1 MISHQDQDQ
10 EQDQDQILREQV
22 HQKPL
27 KKFPTLQKQ
36 LKQELKFNSPTDNLF
51 SPATRKVEAKRN
63 HLLKS

>member
-36 LKQELKFNSPTDNLF
+36 LKQELFFFARAFIKEISV
-51 SPATRKVEAKRN
+51 A
-63 HLLKS
+63 